1 MVKTVWY
8 TWWCTVVVP
17 LSMWDVGHL
26 DTYGNMGIS
35 CACWVDGSA
44 GGLQNRCES
53 RRGSILPS
61 ASRCSI
67 LYWVILV
74 YYIIM
79 ALWLN
84 GFRQQIANLFYVG
97 SNPIGASRIEKR
109 TKVITVVICYA
120 CKREL
125 KPENENMTTD
135 YQFDNA
141 PVSYTH
147 LTLPTKRIV

>member
-1 MVKTVWY
+1 
-8 TWWCTVVVP
+8 
-17 LSMWDVGHL
+17 
-26 DTYGNMGIS
+26 
-35 CACWVDGSA
+35 
-44 GGLQNRCES
+44 
-53 RRGSILPS
+53 
-61 ASRCSI
+61 
-67 LYWVILV
+67 
-74 YYIIM
+74 M

-109 TKVITVVICYA
+109 TKVITVAICYA

-141 PVSYTH
+141 LWIGLFGGYGMFIESKSFNQYSDKDHVIKADMEAVLCHDCAHEACEKLPWLESLIDTH
-147 LTLPTKRIV
+147 NAHSHTIEYMKENPDHYGWDYDEN